1 MHDAL
6 AYFQNFFITSYFTVL
21 YAFLSGAAYGII
33 GSKLGFAATTV
44 LCIVGTVVYAVY
56 AAGAFK

>member
-1 MHDAL
+1 MY
-6 AYFQNFFITSYFTVL
+6 AYLQHLFIPSYFTIL
-21 YAFLSGAAYGII
+21 YAFLGGAAYGII

>member
-6 AYFQNFFITSYFTVL
+6 AYFQNFFIPSYFTVL

-44 LCIVGTVVYAVY
+44 LSIIGAVGYAVY
-56 AAGAFK
+56 AAGGVK

>member
-1 MHDAL
+1 MHAAL
-6 AYFQNFFITSYFTVL
+6 AYFQNFFIPSYLTVL

-44 LCIVGTVVYAVY
+44 LSIICSIAYVAYVGGV
-56 AAGAFK
+56 K

>member
-1 MHDAL
+1 MNTSLYVYLQH
-6 AYFQNFFITSYFTVL
+6 FFIPSYLTVL

-44 LCIVGTVVYAVY
+44 LYVIGAVAYAS
-56 AAGAFK
+56 GMFK